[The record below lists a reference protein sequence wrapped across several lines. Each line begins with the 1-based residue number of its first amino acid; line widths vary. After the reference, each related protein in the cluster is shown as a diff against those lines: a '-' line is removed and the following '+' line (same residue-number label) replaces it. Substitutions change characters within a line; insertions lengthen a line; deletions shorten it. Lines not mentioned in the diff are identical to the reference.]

1 MTNPKS
7 SPKSSWTS
15 AGYSAAAPQGFLSLT
30 LSASVQKMMVTMTID
45 KWWVV
50 AVVVDL
56 VEVVVVVMTVVL
68 LVTTGDSLVLVQ
80 VMVLVVV
87 VVMVGRVG
95 RATLLI
101 LDHLF

>member
-1 MTNPKS
+1 
-7 SPKSSWTS
+7 
-15 AGYSAAAPQGFLSLT
+15 
-30 LSASVQKMMVTMTID
+30 
-45 KWWVV
+45 
-50 AVVVDL
+50 
-56 VEVVVVVMTVVL
+56 MTVVL